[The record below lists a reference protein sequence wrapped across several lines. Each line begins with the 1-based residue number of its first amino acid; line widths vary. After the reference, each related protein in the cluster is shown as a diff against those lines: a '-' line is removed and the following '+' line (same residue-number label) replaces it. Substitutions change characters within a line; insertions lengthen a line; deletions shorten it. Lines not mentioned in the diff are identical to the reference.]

1 MTRRVAITGI
11 GLLSSLGRG
20 VGAHLEAVREGR
32 SGVRP
37 IRRFDAGEMLC
48 RIAAEIPNAL
58 LHDLPKGVDRTTGY
72 ALLAAD
78 EAAGAS
84 AILPMAGER
93 LATLIGTGL
102 GGAETLDSA
111 YERLYARNQTRV
123 PPLSIPMI
131 MYNAPT
137 SAVAAKA
144 GAKGPA
150 YAVVSACSSSTH
162 AIGQAAHWI
171 RLGLADAAFAGGS
184 DAPLTYG
191 IVRGWEALRVL
202 AIDNE
207 EPARAC
213 RPFSADRKG
222 LVLGEG
228 AAVFILEEMA
238 RARARGAE
246 ILGEIAGFGMTSD
259 AGHLTDPSVE
269 GEARAIRMALGD
281 GGIREGEVGYVNAH
295 GTATRANDVTET
307 EALRQVFGAALDRI
321 PVSSTKSMHGHAMG
335 ASGAIET
342 ALSLVALNEGWIP
355 PTLNLER
362 PDPECDLDHV
372 AEVARQGE
380 VDTFVSNSFAFGG
393 LNAVLAIRTKRG
405 VERKS

>member
-11 GLLSSLGRG
+11 GLLSALGRG
-20 VGAHLEAVREGR
+20 TATHLDAVRR
-32 SGVRP
+32 SASGVRT
-37 IRRFDAGEMLC
+37 IRRFDASAMLC
-48 RIAAEIPNAL
+48 RIAAEIPDDLVA
-58 LHDLPKGVDRTTGY
+58 DLPKQFDRTTGY

-78 EAAGAS
+78 EAAAAS
-84 AILPMAGER
+84 RLLPMDGHR
-93 LATLIGTGL
+93 LATIIGTGL
-102 GGAETLDSA
+102 GGAETLDNA
-111 YERLYARNQTRV
+111 YVRLYDRKQTRL
-123 PPLSIPMI
+123 PPMSIPLI

-137 SAVAAKA
+137 SAIAAKM
-144 GAKGPA
+144 GARGPA
-150 YAVVSACSSSTH
+150 YAIVSACASSAH

-171 RLGLADAAFAGGS
+171 RLGLADAALAGGS
-184 DAPLTYG
+184 DAPLTLG

-228 AAVFILEEMA
+228 AAVFVLEEME

-246 ILGEIAGFGMTSD
+246 VLGEIAGFGMTSD
-259 AGHLTDPSVE
+259 AGHLTDPSAD
-269 GEARAIRMALGD
+269 GEARAIRMALED
-281 GGIREGEVGYVNAH
+281 GGFAPDEIGYVNAH
-295 GTATRANDVTET
+295 GTATQANDVTEAR
-307 EALRQVFGAALDRI
+307 ALREVFGTALERI
-321 PVSSTKSMHGHAMG
+321 PVSSTKSMHGHTMG

-362 PDPECDLDHV
+362 PDPECALDHV
-372 AEVARQGE
+372 ALEARRGE
-380 VDTFVSNSFAFGG
+380 VDAFISSSFAFGG
-393 LNAVLAIRTKRG
+393 LNAVLAVRTRNGVTRG
-405 VERKS
+405 N